1 MKKRFLLTLILS
13 FALILSACANKS
25 EDDNDH
31 DSHSSA
37 HAPKHAKQLKEK
49 DIFTSNKNNATISED
64 EMNKALKKYLQ
75 VNSDILDNK
84 YVMQH
89 KLDRQSDSSKKIT
102 KKQSEQ
108 LSELSNLAVKND
120 LHFKKFVNNNKIPSE
135 YKDPTNRIVKYFK
148 ALNSTIANV
157 DEDIEQLN
165 YQPQNSINVVDVPT
179 NYAGDVNK
187 KQQDKIKSF
196 LDKKNIK
203 TDVFDK

>member
-1 MKKRFLLTLILS
+1 MFVSEYPWYNMSTTVHKLLIHVNSPQVIASALLPIGQLS
-13 FALILSACANKS
+13 EEAQEAR
-25 EDDNDH
+25 
-31 DSHSSA
+31 
-37 HAPKHAKQLKEK
+37 
-49 DIFTSNKNNATISED
+49 
-64 EMNKALKKYLQ
+64 NKAIKKYLD

-89 KLDRQSDSSKKIT
+89 KLDRQSDSSTKIT
-102 KKQSEQ
+102 KKQSKQ

-135 YKDPTNRIVKYFK
+135 YKDPTNRIIKYFK